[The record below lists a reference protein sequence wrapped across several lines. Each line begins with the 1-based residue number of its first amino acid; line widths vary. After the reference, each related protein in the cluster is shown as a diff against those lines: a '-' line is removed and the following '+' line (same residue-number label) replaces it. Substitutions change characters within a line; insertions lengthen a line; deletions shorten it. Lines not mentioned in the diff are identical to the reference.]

1 MMCSI
6 LVCAQSHSSAQ
17 LFVNPWTAVHQAP
30 LSSTLADGFFM
41 YVPPTVYILGLKK
54 SLTNLMQTVGTK

>member
-1 MMCSI
+1 M
-6 LVCAQSHSSAQ
+6 LVCAQLLSSAQ
-17 LFVNPWTAVHQAP
+17 FFVNPWTVVHLAP
-30 LSSTLADGFFM
+30 LSSTLAGGFLM